1 MPAEAMVP
9 YWIPVERKGWV
20 MKTRRQMKIQELIA
34 QEAVHTQ
41 EELADKLRQAG
52 FEVTQATVSRDIKEL
67 GLVKVAGQNEEY
79 HYALA
84 PVSHPINYSE
94 RLKRLAREAVIS
106 VNSSENIILIRTIP
120 GNAHAL
126 AELIDNS
133 EWKDIIGTVAGD
145 NTILMVVKPKE
156 ATPAVMARLERLMG

>member
-1 MPAEAMVP
+1 
-9 YWIPVERKGWV
+9 
-20 MKTRRQMKIQELIA
+20 MKARRQMKIQELISA
-34 QEAVHTQ
+34 EAVHTQ
-41 EELADKLRQAG
+41 EELADMLRQEG

-67 GLVKVAGQNEEY
+67 GLVKVPGQEDEY
-79 HYALA
+79 HYALSSA
-84 PVSHPINYSE
+84 GHPINYTE

-106 VNSSENIILIRTIP
+106 INYSENIILVHTIP

-133 EWKDIIGTVAGD
+133 DWEDVIGTVAGD

-156 ATPAVMARLERLMG
+156 AAPAVLARINQLMG